1 MLSATWTSILLF
13 ISFVHSS
20 SSRSFTIDYE
30 NDVFLKDGEPFRYIS
45 GSFHYFRVAEFYW
58 KDRLAKM
65 KAAGLNTL
73 QTYVAW
79 NMHEAQ
85 EGKYDFEGNND
96 LVGFIQMA
104 QSVGLLVIVR
114 AGPYI
119 CAEWDLGG
127 FPPWLLRNYTTAK
140 LRSSSDKGY
149 IAAVDRWM
157 GVLLP
162 KLKPLL
168 YANGGPIIAV
178 QVENEYGSYFT
189 CDHQYMSHLQEVF
202 EQHLGKD
209 VILFTTD
216 GANDKMLECGS
227 LPSLFTTVDF
237 GPGVDPAVPFTLLRK
252 YQPNGPLVNSEFYPG
267 WLDHWAEQHQTRNAA
282 EFAIYLDKILALNAS
297 VNMYMFEGGTNFGFM
312 NGANG
317 YQDSRVF
324 QPQPTSYD
332 YDAPLTEAG
341 DPTTKYFVI
350 METIAKYATVPP
362 GPVPPPTQK
371 FSYGKVNMTKISSIF
386 DALHFLTPSGP
397 VLRNDTLTMEQIGQ
411 NYGFI
416 LYRTIIPVSGPA
428 ADLGIPGL
436 RDRGI
441 VFVNQVRQA
450 TLIRVGGKTNATI
463 EVKEGATLDILVEN
477 MGRVNYGP
485 HLQDPKGILGNV
497 TLNGAVLRNW
507 TIYPLHLDDFVGRK
521 KSSLIKLK
529 SKSSVQIP
537 SFYHG
542 NIPPAPEGI
551 PMDTFLKLPGWFK
564 GQAFVNGFNIGR
576 YWPVVGPQITLY
588 VPASIL
594 NSGKAVTEV
603 VLLEL
608 DNAPCEDPKDCFV
621 DFVETP
627 VIDGP
632 VRPMTSKQILPDE
645 VYDDW
650 TAKYKDF
657 LPSYVKTKKQV
668 LDILSSRL

>member
-1 MLSATWTSILLF
+1 
-13 ISFVHSS
+13 
-20 SSRSFTIDYE
+20 
-30 NDVFLKDGEPFRYIS
+30 
-45 GSFHYFRVAEFYW
+45 
-58 KDRLAKM
+58 M

-73 QTYVAW
+73 QTKNDTMKLPWSFLIAVILLPTIFTGTARKSKKRKKCTLRRSFKIASKGDQFLKDGKPFRFISGDMHYFRITRCHWRDRFTKIKYAGLNAVATYVAW

-119 CAEWDLGG
+119 CAEWDL
-127 FPPWLLRNYTTAK
+127 
-140 LRSSSDKGY
+140 
-149 IAAVDRWM
+149 
-157 GVLLP
+157 
-162 KLKPLL
+162 
-168 YANGGPIIAV
+168 
-178 QVENEYGSYFT
+178 VENEYGSYFT

-209 VILFTTD
+209 VILFTND

-237 GPGVDPAVPFTLLRK
+237 GPGVDPAVPFNLLRK

-350 METIAKYATVPP
+350 METIAKYTTVPP

-371 FSYGKVNMTKISSIF
+371 FAYGKVNMTKISSIF
-386 DALHFLTPSGP
+386 DALHFLTRSGP
-397 VLRNDTLTMEQIGQ
+397 VSRNDTLSMEQIGQ

-594 NSGKAVTEV
+594 NSGKEVTEV

-608 DNAPCEDPKDCFV
+608 DNAPCEDPKGCFV

-632 VRPMTSKQILPDE
+632 VRPMTSKQILPDA